1 MDTEVYKKSQE
12 FLQTEGMQK
21 IIVSTDFYFQKV
33 RDAFINLIVSAK
45 RYHHSA

>member
-21 IIVSTDFYFQKV
+21 IMVSTDFYFQKA
-33 RDAFINLIVSAK
+33 RDAFINSWSMIIGG
-45 RYHHSA
+45 

>member
-21 IIVSTDFYFQKV
+21 IMVSTVSIFRKPEML
-33 RDAFINLIVSAK
+33 FINSWSMIIGG
-45 RYHHSA
+45 

>member
-21 IIVSTDFYFQKV
+21 IMVSTDFYFQKA
-33 RDAFINLIVSAK
+33 RDAFYKFMEYDNMN
-45 RYHHSA
+45 